1 MGCILFYLTI
11 PRFFVCLYQYHYL
24 LNILKFIKTLQFI
37 PFNFFN
43 SGLHFFQRSDI
54 LQNNRSLVHDGQGS
68 FLSKKENIIISIEST
83 MIKYINTCVNLC
95 IILKY
100 DLKRFKSFYPCQT
113 REITK

>member
-1 MGCILFYLTI
+1 MGCILFYLSI

-54 LQNNRSLVHDGQGS
+54 LQNNRSLVHDGQVHLRSARGKRS
-68 FLSKKENIIISIEST
+68 GKMIITVIQ
-83 MIKYINTCVNLC
+83 YLNNF
-95 IILKY
+95 IIY
-100 DLKRFKSFYPCQT
+100 
-113 REITK
+113 